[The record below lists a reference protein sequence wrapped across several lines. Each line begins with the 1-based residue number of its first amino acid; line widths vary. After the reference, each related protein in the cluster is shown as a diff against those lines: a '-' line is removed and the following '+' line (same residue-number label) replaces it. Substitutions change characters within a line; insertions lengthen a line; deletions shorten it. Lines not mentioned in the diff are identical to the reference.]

1 MVGVKYGKEYN
12 LKYEVIRISS
22 GKDSTS
28 GLLFE
33 IANDKRTF
41 LAYTLED
48 EQRDVKVWGETRIPA
63 GTYKLKLRTEGGF
76 HSRYVN
82 KYGAMH
88 KGMIHVQDVPGF
100 EYILWHTGNTDEHTA
115 GCLIL
120 GNTQTNNRIAKDG
133 FIGSSVDA
141 YKFVYPRVAAAI
153 ESGQDVEVTYIDYD
167 GDVKEISNK
176 STDDVILATTVM
188 EKLEEISGE
197 VQTLSAKL
205 DGRRIT

>member
-1 MVGVKYGKEYN
+1 M
-12 LKYEVIRISS
+12 KYEVLRISS

-33 IANDKRTF
+33 VDNNKRTF

-76 HSRYVN
+76 HNRYLN
-82 KYGAMH
+82 KYGNTFH
-88 KGMIHVQDVPGF
+88 KGMIHVKDVPGF

-153 ESGQDVEVTYIDYD
+153 ESGVDVEVTYIDYD
-167 GDVKEISNK
+167 GDIKEISNK
-176 STDDVILATTVM
+176 TTDDVILTSTVM
-188 EKLEEISGE
+188 DKLSEISGE
-197 VQTLSAKL
+197 IQVMSAKL
-205 DGRRIT
+205 DGRKIN